1 MTENNIKKIIDLY
14 LEEIISIRRYSD
26 NTKKSYQEDLYEF
39 LNFCSQNKM
48 KEINKVNQ
56 KFIKKFLVYL
66 NEKELEKSTIS
77 RKLSSLRGLFNFAF
91 ERELIDKNY
100 LSLIPNP
107 KFSRKLP
114 EIISIDDFDRIFA
127 QTDKIY
133 NKKEFT
139 FENLLIKTIF
149 DLLYGCSL
157 RVSELCN
164 LKLSDVDFYKK
175 TIRILG
181 KGNKERVV
189 PIGDK
194 SLKTLQEYL
203 SFLNNNNNNKNKN
216 NFLLVDKLNN
226 QLYTK
231 KVYRIVNSILKEVTD
246 LEKKSPHILRHSSA
260 THLLDNGA
268 NLMAI
273 KEMLGHSNINTTQI
287 YTHVSIEKLKEVYK
301 KSHPK
306 S

>member
-1 MTENNIKKIIDLY
+1 MKEINLKKIIDLY
-14 LEEIISIRRYSD
+14 LEEITSIRRYSN
-26 NTKKSYQEDLYEF
+26 NTKKSYKEDLYEF
-39 LNFCSQNKM
+39 LNFCLENKIE
-48 KEINKVNQ
+48 KINEVNQ

-66 NEKELEKSTIS
+66 NEKKLEKSTIS

-91 ERELIDKNY
+91 EKELIDKNY
-100 LSLIPNP
+100 LSLISNP

-114 EIISIDDFDRIFA
+114 EIISINDFDRIFA
-127 QTDKIY
+127 QIDKTY

-139 FENLLIKTIF
+139 LENLLIKTIF

-164 LKLSDVDFYKK
+164 IKLSDVDFYKK
-175 TIRILG
+175 SVRILG
-181 KGNKERVV
+181 KGNKERLV

-203 SFLNNNNNNKNKN
+203 SFMNNKNKN
-216 NFLLVDKLNN
+216 NFLLVDKFNN

-260 THLLDNGA
+260 THLLDKGA

-273 KEMLGHSNINTTQI
+273 KEILGHSSINTTQI